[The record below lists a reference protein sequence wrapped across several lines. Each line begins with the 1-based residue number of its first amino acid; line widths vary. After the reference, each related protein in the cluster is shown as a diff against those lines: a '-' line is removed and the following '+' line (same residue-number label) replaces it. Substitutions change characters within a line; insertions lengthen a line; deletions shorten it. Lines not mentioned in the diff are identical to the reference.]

1 MDRQEFALG
10 VALGG
15 LAGIALGYLIR
26 RDGMDRDDELTAP
39 ETIDLTP
46 ALQRRNA
53 SLRTGEAA
61 QASE

>member
-1 MDRQEFALG
+1 MARNEFALG

-15 LAGIALGYLIR
+15 LVGVAVGYLIM
-26 RDGMDRDDELTAP
+26 RDGMDRDNELTAP

-53 SLRTGEAA
+53 STLMGEAA